1 MGSALL
7 EQGVLA
13 VRLICISTCK
23 ASGADKWAA
32 ESISPGLGHTHTQRA
47 LSPGKAISEEIRF
60 PHLQG
65 HVTHQLSEMR
75 QGDSG
80 PSPLS
85 SH

>member
-32 ESISPGLGHTHTQRA
+32 ESISPDLGHTHTHTHTHRA

-65 HVTHQLSEMR
+65 HVTHQLPEMR
-75 QGDSG
+75 
-80 PSPLS
+80 
-85 SH
+85 